1 MLHAQSTSLRT
12 YHIECISVIILPS
25 RGFTS
30 MEFYLHFAVF
40 VLKFQLLVLVT
51 GS

>member
-1 MLHAQSTSLRT
+1 MLHAQSTNLGT
-12 YHIECISVIILPS
+12 YYIECISVIILSS
-25 RGFTS
+25 RGFTGV
-30 MEFYLHFAVF
+30 EFYFHFAVF